1 MSSALNLS
9 LPRRIFP
16 RHWHS
21 LGRRAEALSCSN
33 LTVDLRSVGRMHF
46 PSNLHLLLSQITLT
60 SSGESAWNQAKSA
73 MPFLGRVDCCVGRFR
88 SDGLRLSPDVRFI
101 LIATWRCM
109 AKDMSLRM
117 NLRNSDMSP
126 WTNRY
131 PLSVGGWKDPRIRF
145 WEKSLPPDALSAN

>member
-1 MSSALNLS
+1 MERLRSVTPSLGCSKDCSRREIAIICSKLLQFCCVYEVQLAAAAGCIIMSSALNLS

-101 LIATWRCM
+101 LIAT
-109 AKDMSLRM
+109 
-117 NLRNSDMSP
+117 
-126 WTNRY
+126 
-131 PLSVGGWKDPRIRF
+131 
-145 WEKSLPPDALSAN
+145 